1 MPWTAI
7 EAPFENYPC
16 GYPLIQIVVAACL
29 GMHSVRFRSAIS
41 NEELYVLSHLD
52 DVWLSRRSGWTK
64 KGQDAR
70 TPGDVDYARVI
81 HSGSFRRLQ
90 GKTQIL
96 NLGDSDFYRTRLTHS
111 LEVSQI
117 AGGLGAQ
124 LCKNFPD
131 HDAIN
136 YIPERSMLQA
146 IACTH
151 DLGHPPFGHGGEVA
165 LNYCM
170 RESGG
175 FEGNGQT
182 LRILSKL
189 EKFSDSHGA
198 DLCREALLGV
208 LKYPVEFSAVANPKI
223 FPKMLSETS
232 GTPLLDRVASKPP
245 KCYMGSESDVVSW
258 LLDPLSNADK
268 DEFQSFEVKDDK
280 HAKARHKSFACSIMD
295 LADDISFGIHDMEDA
310 LALRLVDEAGFR
322 RHVTPQKCEGLLDYL
337 NTNYAGSYGNDVYGG
352 LIERVFSHG
361 EERKHQINRI
371 LNFVIPSVQID
382 EIPQFEEAR
391 LRYRAK
397 LPEPVSRFVEA
408 VKDFI
413 REEVIY
419 SPSVQHLEFKGQM
432 MVISVFEV
440 LKSDPKSFLP
450 SDIYAKY
457 QCSDMPLRHI
467 CDYVAGMTDGYL
479 LRTYERLF
487 APRIGSVFD
496 KL

>member
-1 MPWTAI
+1 MTDSR
-7 EAPFENYPC
+7 N
-16 GYPLIQIVVAACL
+16 
-29 GMHSVRFRSAIS
+29 
-41 NEELYVLSHLD
+41 
-52 DVWLSRRSGWTK
+52 VWLDRRSGWSK
-64 KGQDAR
+64 KKEDAR
-70 TPGDVDYARVI
+70 TPGDIDYARVI
-81 HSGSFRRLQ
+81 HSASFRRLQ

-111 LEVSQI
+111 LEVAQI
-117 AGGLGAQ
+117 AGGLGSQ
-124 LCKNFPD
+124 LRQNFPD
-131 HDAIN
+131 HDAIQ

-170 RESGG
+170 RDNGG

-189 EKFSDSHGA
+189 EKFSETDGA

-208 LKYPVEFSAVANPKI
+208 LKYPVPFSAVANPKLN
-223 FPKMLSETS
+223 PQMLRDTS
-232 GTPLLDRVASKPP
+232 GTPLLDRTASKPP
-245 KCYMGSESDVVSW
+245 KCYMDSEADVVEW
-258 LLDPLSNADK
+258 LLGPLSDT
-268 DEFQSFEVKDDK
+268 DREEFQSFDRKQGK

-310 LALRLVDEAGFR
+310 LALRLVDEEGFR
-322 RHVTPQKCEGLLDYL
+322 RHVSPKRCEGLLDYL
-337 NTNYAGSYGNDVYGG
+337 NSNYAGKYGNDVYDG
-352 LIERVFSHG
+352 LVERIFADG
-361 EERKHQINRI
+361 AERKHQINRI
-371 LNFVIPSVQID
+371 LNFVIPSVEID
-382 EIPQFEEAR
+382 ELAEFEEPR
-391 LRYRAK
+391 LRYRARM
-397 LPEPVSRFVEA
+397 PEPVIRFVEA

-413 REEVIY
+413 REEVIF

-432 MVISVFEV
+432 MVISIFEV

-450 SDIYAKY
+450 PDIYAKY
-457 QCSDMPLRHI
+457 ESSNDPLRDI
-467 CDYVAGMTDGYL
+467 CDYVSGMTDTYL

-487 APRIGSVFD
+487 APRVGSVFD

>member
-1 MPWTAI
+1 MRMIWQ
-7 EAPFENYPC
+7 E
-16 GYPLIQIVVAACL
+16 
-29 GMHSVRFRSAIS
+29 RK
-41 NEELYVLSHLD
+41 
-52 DVWLSRRSGWTK
+52 SGWTK
-64 KGQDAR
+64 KTQDAR
-70 TPGDVDYARVI
+70 TPGDIDYARVI

-111 LEVSQI
+111 LEVAQI

-124 LCKNFPD
+124 LRQSFPD
-131 HDAIN
+131 HDAIKF
-136 YIPERSMLQA
+136 IPERSMLQA

-170 RESGG
+170 RENGG

-189 EKFSDSHGA
+189 EKFSEEDGA

-208 LKYPVEFSAVANPKI
+208 LKYPVAFSDVANPAKA
-223 FPKMLSETS
+223 PRMLPETS
-232 GTPLLDRVASKPP
+232 GTPLLDREASKPP
-245 KCYMGSESDVVSW
+245 KCYMDSENDVVEW
-258 LLDPLSNADK
+258 LLQPLSGTDREA
-268 DEFQSFEVKDDK
+268 FQSFELKEGK

-310 LALRLVDEAGFR
+310 LALRLVDQDGFR
-322 RHVTPQKCEGLLDYL
+322 RHVTPKKCEGLLDYL
-337 NTNYAGSYGNDVYGG
+337 NSNYAGKYGNDVFSG
-352 LIERVFSHG
+352 LVERLFADG
-361 EERKHQINRI
+361 AERKHQINRI
-371 LNFVIPSVQID
+371 LNFVITSVEID
-382 EIPQFEEAR
+382 DLPEFEEPR
-391 LRYRAK
+391 LRYRAR
-397 LPEPVSRFVEA
+397 LPELVARFVEA

-413 REEVIY
+413 REEVIF

-450 SDIYAKY
+450 PDIYSKY
-457 QCSDMPLRHI
+457 QRSDDPLRDI
-467 CDYVAGMTDGYL
+467 CDYVAGMTDTYL
-479 LRTYERLF
+479 LRAYERLF